1 MAMFSESFLVRVAD
15 DRKLLGAPV
24 LGQRRK
30 AEGRSFNRP
39 PDSRQ
44 GICVSV
50 FVTCHVLT
58 SNRDLWSRA
67 ILHLREIPP
76 ASAPPPAAEMMAYLT
91 PRAVVESNRAA
102 A

>member
-15 DRKLLGAPV
+15 DRRLLGAPV

-44 GICVSV
+44 GT
-50 FVTCHVLT
+50 F
-58 SNRDLWSRA
+58 
-67 ILHLREIPP
+67 
-76 ASAPPPAAEMMAYLT
+76 
-91 PRAVVESNRAA
+91 AA
-102 A
+102 ASLSLVMS